1 MAPCYLFYF
10 VEHCLMTKGNYLG
23 EFEQIVL
30 LAVARL
36 GDEAYGVSIRQ
47 EIEGTGGRPVSI
59 GAVYATLDR
68 LEHKRLLTSSIGEA
82 TPVRG
87 GRPKRFFRIL
97 PGGQESLLGA
107 RRTLDRLWDGLELE
121 PDEGL

>member
-1 MAPCYLFYF
+1 MK
-10 VEHCLMTKGNYLG
+10 KGTYLG

-36 GDEAYGVSIRQ
+36 GDEAYGTSVRQ
-47 EIEGTGGRPVSI
+47 EIEGTAGRPVSI

-68 LEHKRLLTSSIGEA
+68 LEHKRLLTSSMGES

-87 GRPKRFFRIL
+87 GRPKRFFQLL
-97 PGGQESLLGA
+97 PAGQASLLGA
-107 RRTLDRLWDGLELE
+107 RSTLDRLWDGLDLE
-121 PDEGL
+121 PDGGR